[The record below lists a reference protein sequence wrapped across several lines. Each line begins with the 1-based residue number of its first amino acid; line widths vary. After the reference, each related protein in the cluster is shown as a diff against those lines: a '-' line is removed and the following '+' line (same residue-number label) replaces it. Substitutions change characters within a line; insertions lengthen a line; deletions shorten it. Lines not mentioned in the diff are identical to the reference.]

1 MFPLHSDSKTTNTQL
16 FCEKLSLQG
25 QDPGHFTGTTAS
37 KATALLPIPIID
49 AGPPSRLYNRLIPLY
64 EDTWLYHLPP

>member
-1 MFPLHSDSKTTNTQL
+1 MFPLHSDSKTTNAQF
-16 FCEKLSLQG
+16 FCEK

-49 AGPPSRLYNRLIPLY
+49 AGPPSRLYDRLISLY
-64 EDTWLYHLPP
+64 EDTWLHHLPP